1 MNTNYSIS
9 NFYELTPE
17 KQQSVQHDL
26 TIYLL
31 TFGTRFKIGMSNCFG
46 YFDKPMAQETVAI
59 FNIHDVGYFAQSIG
73 TTVPALLSDYEIISN
88 GYAEY
93 FIFNEYENTLTLC
106 TEDYLSREYF
116 TVQMLEGMVQSAIE
130 WYFAE
135 EENTPL
141 SRNSFSGF
149 VWDCLKYAD
158 FGSDNERR

>member
-17 KQQSVQHDL
+17 AQQNVLRDL
-26 TIYLL
+26 AGYLS
-31 TFGTRFKIGMSNCFG
+31 TFCARFKIGMSNRFG

-59 FNIHDVGYFAQSIG
+59 FNIHDIGYFAQSIG
-73 TTVPALLSDYEIISN
+73 TTVPALLSDYELISN

-106 TEDYLSREYF
+106 TEYYLTREYF
-116 TVQMLEGMVQSAIE
+116 TVPMLEGMIQSAIE

-141 SRNSFSGF
+141 SWDSFSGF